1 MALLLH
7 VPRDVHLFVAEFR
20 RLLPDLEIR
29 VWPEVGDPASIEF
42 AAVCR
47 IPAGVLGGLP
57 NLKLVASL
65 LAGLEHLVG
74 NTELPTGVPIV
85 RSGDPAGDPAITQYV
100 LLHVL
105 RHHRQLPVYAQAQQE
120 CRWHQVPQPSVG
132 ERTVGF
138 LGLGVLGLAAAQ
150 AVRAQGFPVL
160 AWTRS
165 ARSEPDIEC
174 HHGADGLGRMLA
186 RTQIL
191 VNMLAAT
198 PETENIVDARLL
210 AGLPA
215 GAQFI
220 NVARGQHVV
229 DADLLAALD
238 SGRLAAAT
246 LDVFRTEPL
255 PESDP
260 LWRHPR
266 ITIMPHVARK
276 LRAEDAIPS
285 VVENIRRLREGRPLN
300 MVVDRRQG
308 Y

>member
-7 VPRDVHLFVAEFR
+7 VPRDAHLFVAEFR
-20 RLLPDLEIR
+20 RLLPDLEVR
-29 VWPEVGDPASIEF
+29 VWPEVGDPASIEY

-47 IPAGVLGGLP
+47 VPAGVLGGLP
-57 NLKLVASL
+57 NLRLVASL
-65 LAGLEHLVG
+65 LAGLEHLLG
-74 NTELPTGVPIV
+74 SPELPAAIPIV
-85 RSGDPAGDPAITQYV
+85 RSGNPAGDAAITEYV

-105 RHHRQLPVYAQAQQE
+105 RHHRQLPEYAQAQRE
-120 CRWHQVPQPSVG
+120 CRWHQAPQPPAR

-138 LGLGVLGLAAAQ
+138 LGLGVLGLAAAR
-150 AVRAQGFPVL
+150 AVQAQGFPVL
-160 AWTRS
+160 AWTRT
-165 ARSEPDIEC
+165 ARSEPGIEC
-174 HHGADGLGRMLA
+174 HHGPAGLAQMLG

-198 PETENIVDARLL
+198 PETGNIVNARLL
-210 AGLPA
+210 ACLPP

-238 SGRLAAAT
+238 SGHLAAAT

-255 PESDP
+255 PEADP

-266 ITIMPHVARK
+266 VTIMPHVARK
-276 LRAEDAIPS
+276 LRAEEAIPS
-285 VVENIRRLREGRPLN
+285 VVDNICRLREGRPLN
-300 MVVDRRQG
+300 MLVDRRRG